1 MSAWALIQTAPASH
15 GSMDAGTLPDTL
27 PIATLACAALWMLAV
42 GWLFGTLGA
51 ALLQPLKRSRR
62 NGMVPSS
69 SGTPVSVIVP
79 VSSPAP
85 ALPQCAASLAALDH
99 AALEIILCCAET
111 DPAAAA
117 AIEAAVQRHPTLQS
131 RVVVPAMLG
140 NPKSAL
146 LAAAVPLA
154 AHDLLLLSDDNVVA
168 SPQRIAQHLAAR
180 AAGHGL
186 VSACALGE
194 AAESFWGEVDA
205 AFMNGQF
212 ARLQCAGDAV
222 GLSFSTGKSMMV
234 SRRDLLA
241 SGGFAPSG
249 DTMCEDAV
257 VQRQLVQAGQRVALA
272 AEPVRQPI
280 GRRDF
285 GEVWHR
291 HLRWA
296 TCRRQFAPL
305 LFGLE
310 LITSAPVAVLAG
322 GIAAGSLGLGFA
334 SGAIATAILFLG
346 AEWIFLR
353 LAGWPAGRA
362 FPLAWAAREL
372 LAPALWLA
380 ALLPRRRTYWRNR
393 PLPLRR

>member
-1 MSAWALIQTAPASH
+1 M
-15 GSMDAGTLPDTL
+15 
-27 PIATLACAALWMLAV
+27 TLASAALWMLAV
-42 GWLFGTLGA
+42 GWLFGTLSAG
-51 ALLQPLKRSRR
+51 LLQPLKRSRR
-62 NGMVPSS
+62 NGMAPSS
-69 SGTPVSVIVP
+69 SGVPVSVIVP

-99 AALEIILCCAET
+99 STLEIILCCAET
-111 DPAAAA
+111 DQAAAA
-117 AIEAAVQRHPTLQS
+117 AIDAAVQRHPALQRHVIAPATL
-131 RVVVPAMLG
+131 R

-154 AHDLLLLSDDNVVA
+154 THDLLLLSDDNVVA

-194 AAESFWGEVDA
+194 AAESFWAEVDA

-257 VQRQLVQAGQRVALA
+257 VQRQLVQAGQRVALT

-285 GEVWHR
+285 AEVWHR

-310 LITSAPVAVLAG
+310 LVTSAPVAVLAG
-322 GIAAGSLGLGFA
+322 GAAAWSLGLGFA
-334 SGAIATAILFLG
+334 DGAIATAILFLG

>member
-1 MSAWALIQTAPASH
+1 M
-15 GSMDAGTLPDTL
+15 PDTL
-27 PIATLACAALWMLAV
+27 PITTLASAALWTLGV
-42 GWLFGTLGA
+42 GWLLGTLGM
-51 ALLQPLKRSRR
+51 ALLQPLKRLRR
-62 NGMVPSS
+62 NGAALLSPSAV
-69 SGTPVSVIVP
+69 PVSVIVP

-99 AALEIILCCAET
+99 PALEIILCCAET

-117 AIEAAVQRHPTLQS
+117 ALEAAVQRHPALQS
-131 RVVVPAMLG
+131 HVVVPAVLA

-168 SPQRIAQHLAAR
+168 SPQRIAQHLAVR

-194 AAESFWGEVDA
+194 ATESFWGEVDA

-222 GLSFSTGKSMMV
+222 GLSFSTGKSMLV
-234 SRRDLLA
+234 SRQDLLA

-257 VQRQLVQAGQRVALA
+257 VQRQLVQAGQRVALT

-310 LITSAPVAVLAG
+310 LLTSAPVAVLAG
-322 GIAAGSLGLGFA
+322 GAAAGSLGLGFA
-334 SGAIATAILFLG
+334 TGAGATAILFLG
-346 AEWIFLR
+346 SEWAFLQ

-372 LAPALWLA
+372 MAPALWLA
-380 ALLPRRRTYWRNR
+380 ALLPRRQTYWRNR
-393 PLPLRR
+393 PVPLRR

>member
-1 MSAWALIQTAPASH
+1 MSTWTLTRAVPASRQPTE
-15 GSMDAGTLPDTL
+15 ARTLPHSLSITTL
-27 PIATLACAALWMLAV
+27 VSAALWMLAV
-42 GWLFGTLGA
+42 GWLLGTLGT

-62 NGMVPSS
+62 SGLAPSS
-69 SGTPVSVIVP
+69 SAVPVTIIVP

-85 ALPQCAASLAALDH
+85 ALPQCAASLSTLDH
-99 AALEIILCCAET
+99 PALEIILCCANT
-111 DPAAAA
+111 DRAAVA
-117 AIEAAVQRHPTLQS
+117 AIETVVQHHPVLRSHVLT
-131 RVVVPAMLG
+131 PAPLN

-154 AHDLLLLSDDNVVA
+154 THDLLLLSDDNVVS
-168 SPQRIAQHLAAR
+168 SPQRLAQHLAGR
-180 AAGHGL
+180 ATGHGL

-222 GLSFSTGKSMMV
+222 GLSFSTGKSMLV

-257 VQRQLVQAGQRVALA
+257 VQRQLVQAGQRVALTA
-272 AEPVRQPI
+272 QPVRQPI
-280 GRRDF
+280 GQRNF

-296 TCRRQFAPL
+296 TCRRQYAPL

-310 LITSAPVAVLAG
+310 LITSAPVAMLAG
-322 GIAAGSLGLGFA
+322 GAAAESLGLGFL
-334 SGAIATAILFLG
+334 SGAGTTAILFLG

-353 LAGWPAGRA
+353 LAGWPGGQT
-362 FPLAWAAREL
+362 FPLAWTGREL
-372 LAPALWLA
+372 LAPVLWLA
-380 ALLPRRRTYWRNR
+380 ALLPRRQTYWRNR

>member
-1 MSAWALIQTAPASH
+1 M
-15 GSMDAGTLPDTL
+15 PDTL
-27 PIATLACAALWMLAV
+27 PITMLASAALWTLAV
-42 GWLFGTLGA
+42 GWLLGTLGA

-62 NGMVPSS
+62 NRMAPPSS
-69 SGTPVSVIVP
+69 AVPVSVIVP

-85 ALPQCAASLAALDH
+85 ALPQCAASLAVLDH
-99 AALEIILCCAET
+99 PALEIILCCAET

-117 AIEAAVQRHPTLQS
+117 AIDAAVRRHPALHG
-131 RVVVPAMLG
+131 RVVVPAALR
-140 NPKSAL
+140 NPKAAL
-146 LAAAVPLA
+146 LAATVPLA
-154 AHDLLLLSDDNVVA
+154 AHDLLLLSDDNVVS
-168 SPQRIAQHLAAR
+168 SPQRIAQHLAGR

-194 AAESFWGEVDA
+194 TTESFWGEVDA

-222 GLSFSTGKSMMV
+222 GLSFSTGKSMLV
-234 SRRDLLA
+234 SRQDLLA

-257 VQRQLVQAGQRVALA
+257 VQRQLVRAGQRVALTE
-272 AEPVRQPI
+272 EPVRQPI
-280 GRRDF
+280 GRRSF

-310 LITSAPVAVLAG
+310 LIISAPVAVLAG
-322 GIAAGSLGLGFA
+322 GAVAAALGLGFLG
-334 SGAIATAILFLG
+334 GAAGTAILFLG
-346 AEWIFLR
+346 AEWTFLR

-362 FPLAWAAREL
+362 FPLAWAGREL
-372 LAPALWLA
+372 LAPALWLG
-380 ALLPRRRTYWRNR
+380 ALLPRRQTYWRNR

>member
-1 MSAWALIQTAPASH
+1 M
-15 GSMDAGTLPDTL
+15 PDTL
-27 PIATLACAALWMLAV
+27 PITMLASAALWTLAV
-42 GWLFGTLGA
+42 GWLLGTWGA

-62 NGMVPSS
+62 NGVAPSS
-69 SGTPVSVIVP
+69 SALPVSVIVP

-99 AALEIILCCAET
+99 PALEIILCCAET
-111 DPAAAA
+111 DPAAAT
-117 AIEAAVQRHPTLQS
+117 AIEAAVQRHPALQS
-131 RVVVPAMLG
+131 RVIAPAALN

-168 SPQRIAQHLAAR
+168 SPQRIAQHLAGR

-222 GLSFSTGKSMMV
+222 GLSFSTGKSMLV
-234 SRRDLLA
+234 SRQDLLA

-257 VQRQLVQAGQRVALA
+257 VQRQLVRAGQRVALT

-280 GRRDF
+280 GRRSF

-296 TCRRQFAPL
+296 TCRWQFAPL

-322 GIAAGSLGLGFA
+322 GAVAAALGLGFLG
-334 SGAIATAILFLG
+334 GAAGTAILFLG
-346 AEWIFLR
+346 AEWTFLR

-362 FPLAWAAREL
+362 FPLAWAGREL
-372 LAPALWLA
+372 LASALWLG
-380 ALLPRRRTYWRNR
+380 ALLPRRQTYWRNR

>member
-1 MSAWALIQTAPASH
+1 MAPASH
-15 GSMDAGTLPDTL
+15 DSMDAGILPDTL
-27 PIATLACAALWMLAV
+27 PIATLACAALWVLAV
-42 GWLFGTLGA
+42 GWLLGTLGA

-99 AALEIILCCAET
+99 PALEIILCCAET

-117 AIEAAVQRHPTLQS
+117 AIEAAVRRHPALQS
-131 RVVVPAMLG
+131 RVVVPAALG

-146 LAAAVPLA
+146 LAAVVPLA

-180 AAGHGL
+180 AAGYGL

-194 AAESFWGEVDA
+194 AAESFWSEVDA

-212 ARLQCAGDAV
+212 ARLQRAGDAV
-222 GLSFSTGKSMMV
+222 GLSFSTGKSMLV
-234 SRRDLLA
+234 SRQDLLA

-257 VQRQLVQAGQRVALA
+257 VQRQLVQTGQRVALT

-280 GRRDF
+280 GRRSF

-322 GIAAGSLGLGFA
+322 GALATALGLGFLG
-334 SGAIATAILFLG
+334 GAAGTAILFLG
-346 AEWIFLR
+346 AEWTFLR

-362 FPLAWAAREL
+362 FPLAWAGREL
-372 LAPALWLA
+372 LAPALWLV

>member
-1 MSAWALIQTAPASH
+1 M
-15 GSMDAGTLPDTL
+15 PDTL
-27 PIATLACAALWMLAV
+27 PITTLASAALWTLAT
-42 GWLFGTLGA
+42 GWLVGTLGA
-51 ALLQPLKRSRR
+51 AWLQPLKRSRR
-62 NGMVPSS
+62 NGVAVSS
-69 SGTPVSVIVP
+69 SAVPVSVIVP

-99 AALEIILCCAET
+99 PALEIILCCAET
-111 DPAAAA
+111 DSAAVVAL
-117 AIEAAVQRHPTLQS
+117 EAAVQRHPALQS
-131 RVVVPAMLG
+131 HVVAPAALA

-168 SPQRIAQHLAAR
+168 SPQRIAQHLAVR

-186 VSACALGE
+186 ASACALGE

-222 GLSFSTGKSMMV
+222 GLSFSTGKSMLV

-257 VQRQLVQAGQRVALA
+257 VQRQLVRAGQRVALT

-280 GRRDF
+280 GRRGF

-310 LITSAPVAVLAG
+310 LLTSAPVAVLAG
-322 GIAAGSLGLGFA
+322 GAAAGSLGLGFA
-334 SGAIATAILFLG
+334 TGAGATAILFLG
-346 AEWIFLR
+346 SEWAFLR

-362 FPLAWAAREL
+362 FPLVWAAREL

>member
-1 MSAWALIQTAPASH
+1 MTQAS
-15 GSMDAGTLPDTL
+15 
-27 PIATLACAALWMLAV
+27 IALWVLAT
-42 GWLFGTLGA
+42 GWLLGTLGA
-51 ALLQPLKRSRR
+51 ALLQPLKRLRLNR
-62 NGMVPSS
+62 IPSPS
-69 SGTPVSVIVP
+69 PVLPVSFIVP

-85 ALPQCAASLAALDH
+85 ALSQCAASLAALDYP
-99 AALEIILCCAET
+99 AFEIILCCDEA
-111 DPAAAA
+111 DRAAAA
-117 AIEAAVQRHPTLQS
+117 AIEAAVQQHPTLKS
-131 RVVVPAMLG
+131 RAVVPAALG
-140 NPKSAL
+140 NPKSAV

-154 AHDLLLLSDDNVVA
+154 AHDLLLLSDDNVV
-168 SPQRIAQHLAAR
+168 SSSQRIAEHLAVR

-194 AAESFWGEVDA
+194 AAETFWGEVDA

-222 GLSFSTGKSMMV
+222 GLSFSTGKSMLV

-249 DTMCEDAV
+249 NTMCEDAV
-257 VQRQLVQAGQRVALA
+257 VQRQLVRAGQKVALT

-280 GRRDF
+280 GRRGF
-285 GEVWHR
+285 SEVWHR

-296 TCRRQFAPL
+296 TCRRQYAPL

-322 GIAAGSLGLGFA
+322 GVAAGWLGFGFV
-334 SGAIATAILFLG
+334 SGVSATAILFLG
-346 AEWIFLR
+346 AECIFLR
-353 LAGWPAGRA
+353 LAGWPTGRA
-362 FPLAWAAREL
+362 FPAAWAAREM
-372 LAPALWLA
+372 LAPVLWLA

-393 PLPLRR
+393 PLALRR

>member
-1 MSAWALIQTAPASH
+1 M
-15 GSMDAGTLPDTL
+15 
-27 PIATLACAALWMLAV
+27 TLASAALWMLAA
-42 GWLFGTLGA
+42 GWLVGTLGA
-51 ALLQPLKRSRR
+51 AWLQPLKRSRR
-62 NGMVPSS
+62 NGVAPSS
-69 SGTPVSVIVP
+69 SAVPVSVIVP

-85 ALPQCAASLAALDH
+85 ALPQCAASLAGLDH
-99 AALEIILCCAET
+99 PALEIILCCAET
-111 DPAAAA
+111 DPAAVV
-117 AIEAAVQRHPTLQS
+117 AIEAAVQRHPALQS
-131 RVVVPAMLG
+131 HIVAPAALG

-168 SPQRIAQHLAAR
+168 SPQRIAQHLAVR

-222 GLSFSTGKSMMV
+222 DLSFSTGKSMLV
-234 SRRDLLA
+234 SRQDLLA

-257 VQRQLVQAGQRVALA
+257 VQRQLVQAGQRVALTA
-272 AEPVRQPI
+272 VPIRQPI

-322 GIAAGSLGLGFA
+322 GAAAGSLGFGFA
-334 SGAIATAILFLG
+334 GGAGATVILFLG

>member
-1 MSAWALIQTAPASH
+1 M
-15 GSMDAGTLPDTL
+15 
-27 PIATLACAALWMLAV
+27 TLASIALWVLAT
-42 GWLFGTLGA
+42 GWLLGTLGA
-51 ALLQPLKRSRR
+51 ALSQPLKRLRLNR
-62 NGMVPSS
+62 IPSPS
-69 SGTPVSVIVP
+69 PALPVSLIVP

-85 ALPQCAASLAALDH
+85 ALSQCATSLAALDYP
-99 AALEIILCCAET
+99 ALEIILCCDEA
-111 DPAAAA
+111 DRAAAT
-117 AIEAAVQRHPTLQS
+117 AIEAAVQRHPTLKS
-131 RVVVPAMLG
+131 RAVAPVALG

-154 AHDLLLLSDDNVVA
+154 AHDLLLLSDDNVV
-168 SPQRIAQHLAAR
+168 SSSQRIAEHLAVR

-222 GLSFSTGKSMMV
+222 GLSFSTGKSMLV

-249 DTMCEDAV
+249 NTMCEDAV
-257 VQRQLVQAGQRVALA
+257 VQRQLVRSGQKVALT

-296 TCRRQFAPL
+296 TCRRQYAPL

-310 LITSAPVAVLAG
+310 LIASAPVAVLAG
-322 GIAAGSLGLGFA
+322 GAAAGSLGLGFA
-334 SGAIATAILFLG
+334 SGASATAVIFLG

-353 LAGWPAGRA
+353 LAGWPTGRA
-362 FPLAWAAREL
+362 FPAAWAAREL
-372 LAPALWLA
+372 LAPVLWLA

-393 PLPLRR
+393 PLSLRR